1 MKSKLIIFSL
11 LFFIVVNAQET
22 ESSRKPIRNEKDVI
36 ICSLDL
42 SKLTNRT
49 VGVTVNRVTEM
60 AIYPGC
66 EEFKGDKRN
75 LVRCFAKKL
84 DKDIEKYAKPKFP
97 KNVYKKRVGA
107 RVEFKINTNGE
118 ITNVDPKYGDVEFHP
133 EAKRTIEKVAE
144 QLKKNKQK
152 IIPAKYDDG
161 EDAILIYVHDI
172 KLDNPNY
179 NYVYDIVSTYKK
191 GNRSVDEILD
201 TLNNN
206 SSNEYTEKDIREIIK
221 KLK

>member
-11 LFFIVVNAQET
+11 LFFIIVNAQET

-49 VGVTVNRVTEM
+49 VGVMVNRVTEM

-66 EEFKGDKRN
+66 EEYKGNKRY
-75 LVRCFAKKL
+75 LIKCFTEKLNEDIKKYTEL
-84 DKDIEKYAKPKFP
+84 KFP
-97 KNVYKKRVGA
+97 KNVYKERVGA

-133 EAKRTIEKVAE
+133 EAKRVIEKVAE

-161 EDAILIYVHDI
+161 EKTQY
-172 KLDNPNY
+172 
-179 NYVYDIVSTYKK
+179 
-191 GNRSVDEILD
+191 
-201 TLNNN
+201 
-206 SSNEYTEKDIREIIK
+206 
-221 KLK
+221 